1 MASPL
6 NRRPGDKYRPIRERL
21 DSALQGMER
30 LRDRDGV
37 SPEYLDLQIKLVRLR
52 RQAISRIVNT
62 RRIAKHVVETLDR
75 DSFADSGGSAPI
87 VKAVALTLEEFRTLA
102 DRVTFP
108 ENILAAARA
117 LQGIAES
124 DEDQMEQIIL
134 GILQS
139 SPQAISNVG
148 AALSVDA
155 QVLHFLG
162 RELMKPFFHVLAA
175 NHFDQETA
183 EKWNQGRCPICNG
196 YPQFARLDKENGAR
210 WLRCDLCDVEWKF
223 ERMTCPFC
231 GNVEVEKAR
240 YFTVSDDDPI
250 RVTVCDKCQ
259 CYIKTYDERK
269 ESVEARPLV
278 EDVGSLALDM
288 IAFREGF
295 VHPNL
300 AMSFT

>member
-1 MASPL
+1 MTAQRNSRTD
-6 NRRPGDKYRPIRERL
+6 NKYRPIRERL

-52 RQAISRIVNT
+52 KQAISRIVNT
-62 RRIAKHVVETLDR
+62 RRIAKHLAEKMDR
-75 DSFADSGGSAPI
+75 DVLADPDAKAPI
-87 VKAVALTLEEFRTLA
+87 IEAVTLTLEEFSTLA
-102 DRVTFP
+102 DQYAFP
-108 ENILAAARA
+108 ENILVAARA
-117 LQGIAES
+117 LQGMDAAGN
-124 DEDQMEQIIL
+124 DQMERIIE

-139 SPQAISNVG
+139 SPEAISSVG

-162 RELMKPFFHVLAA
+162 RELLRPFFHMLAA
-175 NHFDQETA
+175 NHFDPETA
-183 EKWNQGRCPICNG
+183 ETWNQGRCPICSG

-210 WLRCDLCDVEWKF
+210 WLHCDLCDIEWKF

-231 GNVEVEKAR
+231 GNTEAEKAR
-240 YFTVSDDDPI
+240 YFTVSDDDPM
-250 RVTVCDKCQ
+250 RMTVCDKCQ

-269 ESVEARPLV
+269 QSIEALPLV
-278 EDVGSLALDM
+278 EDVGSLELDM

-295 VHPNL
+295 IHPNL